1 MQKKG
6 VFLGRF
12 QPIHN
17 GHLKVIKTILEEVD
31 ELIILIGSSQYS
43 HSFNNPFTAGERISM
58 IRNALKQ
65 KNIDLRRVYIIPIP
79 DTNDNRIWVSHVAA
93 TIPQFDLFF
102 TNNPLVSRL
111 MKEAGYKTKNTK
123 MFQRD
128 KLSSTEIR
136 NRIYNHEPWESLVP
150 ESVASFIETI
160 DGINRIRDI
169 GKIELKL

>member
-1 MQKKG
+1 MQKTA

-17 GHLKVIKTILEEVD
+17 GHLKVIEIILNEAD

-58 IRNALKQ
+58 IRRALKE
-65 KNIDLRRVYIIPIP
+65 NDLDLARIYIIPIP
-79 DTNDNRIWVSHVAA
+79 DTNDNRIWVSHVVA
-93 TIPQFDLFF
+93 TIPEFDIFF

-111 MKEAGYKTKNTK
+111 MKEAGYKTQNTQ
-123 MFQRD
+123 MIDRD
-128 KLSSTEIR
+128 RLSSTAIR
-136 NRIYNHEPWESLVP
+136 NKIYNDQPWESLVP
-150 ESVASFIETI
+150 NVVATFIKKI
-160 DGINRIRDI
+160 DGLNRIKDI